1 MGNKKQ
7 KSINFAQSGVA
18 ARHACG
24 AARLQPE
31 KGRQFETILSINKT
45 MEVEAYATCAKAR
58 RRTGWTD
65 VTQRGGQ
72 TAGEVT
78 LPWQSWKPIYES
90 SHVGLLTLTTT

>member
-18 ARHACG
+18 ARHAWARCG
-24 AARLQPE
+24 SNQK

-78 LPWQSWKPIYES
+78 LPWQSWKPIEDS
-90 SHVGLLTLTTT
+90 SHAGF